1 MANEI
6 AKLLDFDIREVQR
19 QTKIPLEYLE
29 AIYAKDYET
38 LKSTNLKAYL
48 RILSREFDIDLSGYL
63 EDFEN
68 YCSENSSD
76 DSKIQVN
83 PKLTGYVAKE
93 SKSSFGWLVLV
104 LILLGLGVWG
114 FKFVKEL
121 DFNWSDLKPDFGSK
135 TELNVTTENLAPTT
149 PSVEVIENIVV
160 DEQQD
165 QNVSSQEL
173 PKIDENITTPVAQT
187 AISEVQNKERNEE
200 PVAEVV
206 NATSVKIIPV
216 TKVWIGIKNLN
227 NMSRRS
233 LSTGEAYEL
242 NTAGNHIIITGNG
255 MLDLVSGDN
264 NKSYR
269 TRDALRFHIH
279 DGVIEEI
286 DYAKYVELN
295 KGKTW

>member
-6 AKLLDFDIREVQR
+6 AKLLDFDIKEVQR

-29 AIYAKDYET
+29 AIYAKNYDI
-38 LKSTNLKAYL
+38 LKDTNLKAYL
-48 RILSREFDIDLSGYL
+48 RILSREFNIDLDGYL

-104 LILLGLGVWG
+104 LILLGVGVWG
-114 FKFVKEL
+114 FKFIKDL
-121 DFNWSDLKPDFGSK
+121 DFNWSDLQPDFVPKS
-135 TELNVTTENLAPTT
+135 EVNVSEENIAIIKPNAG
-149 PSVEVIENIVV
+149 VIENIVV
-160 DEQQD
+160 DEVLD
-165 QNVSSQEL
+165 QNTSKEEILVV
-173 PKIDENITTPVAQT
+173 DENATTEQNLAEEQ
-187 AISEVQNKERNEE
+187 IKEQKEEVQVKE
-200 PVAEVV
+200 
-206 NATSVKIIPV
+206 ATTNVIKIIPA

-227 NMSRRS
+227 DMSKRS
-233 LSTGEAYEL
+233 LSTSEAYEL
-242 NTAGNHIIITGNG
+242 NATGNRLILTGNG
-255 MLDLVSGDN
+255 MLDLVNGDN

-279 DGVIEEI
+279 DGIIEEI
-286 DYAKYVELN
+286 DYTKYIELN

>member
-6 AKLLDFDIREVQR
+6 AKLLDFDIKEVQR

-29 AIYAKDYET
+29 AIYAKNYDI
-38 LKSTNLKAYL
+38 LKDTNLKAYL
-48 RILSREFDIDLSGYL
+48 RILSREFNIDLDGYL

-83 PKLTGYVAKE
+83 PRLTGYVAKE

-104 LILLGLGVWG
+104 LILLGVGVWG
-114 FKFVKEL
+114 FKFIKDL
-121 DFNWSDLKPDFGSK
+121 DFNWSDLQPDFGPKS
-135 TELNVTTENLAPTT
+135 EVNVSEENIAIIKPNAD
-149 PSVEVIENIVV
+149 VIENIVV
-160 DEQQD
+160 DEALD
-165 QNVSSQEL
+165 KNTSKEEILVV
-173 PKIDENITTPVAQT
+173 DENATTEQNLAEEQ
-187 AISEVQNKERNEE
+187 IKEQKEEVQVKE
-200 PVAEVV
+200 
-206 NATSVKIIPV
+206 ATANVIKIIPV

-227 NMSRRS
+227 DMSKRS
-233 LSTGEAYEL
+233 LSTSEAYEL
-242 NTAGNHIIITGNG
+242 NATGNRLILTGNG
-255 MLDLVSGDN
+255 MLDLVNGDN

-269 TRDALRFHIH
+269 TRDALRFYIH
-279 DGVIEEI
+279 DGIIEEI

>member
-6 AKLLDFDIREVQR
+6 AKLLDFDIKEVQR

-29 AIYAKDYET
+29 AIYAKNYDI
-38 LKSTNLKAYL
+38 LKDTNLKAYL
-48 RILSREFDIDLSGYL
+48 RILSREFNVDLDGYL

-83 PKLTGYVAKE
+83 PRLTGYVAKE

-104 LILLGLGVWG
+104 LILLGVGVWG
-114 FKFVKEL
+114 FKFIKDL

-135 TELNVTTENLAPTT
+135 SEVNVSEENIAIIKPNAD
-149 PSVEVIENIVV
+149 VIENIVV
-160 DEQQD
+160 DEVLD
-165 QNVSSQEL
+165 QNTSKEEILVV
-173 PKIDENITTPVAQT
+173 DENATTEQNLAEEQ
-187 AISEVQNKERNEE
+187 IKEQKEEVQVKE
-200 PVAEVV
+200 
-206 NATSVKIIPV
+206 ATNVIKIIPA

-227 NMSRRS
+227 DMSKRS
-233 LSTGEAYEL
+233 LSTSEAYEL
-242 NTAGNHIIITGNG
+242 NATGNRLILTGNG
-255 MLDLVSGDN
+255 MLDLVNGDN

-269 TRDALRFHIH
+269 TRDALRFYIH
-279 DGVIEEI
+279 DGIIEEI

>member
-6 AKLLDFDIREVQR
+6 AKLLDFDIKEVQR

-29 AIYAKDYET
+29 AIYAKNYDI
-38 LKSTNLKAYL
+38 LKDTNLKAYL
-48 RILSREFDIDLSGYL
+48 RILSREFNIDLDGYL

-83 PKLTGYVAKE
+83 PRLTGYVAKE

-104 LILLGLGVWG
+104 LILLGVGVWG
-114 FKFVKEL
+114 FKFIKDL
-121 DFNWSDLKPDFGSK
+121 DFNWSDLQPDFGPKS
-135 TELNVTTENLAPTT
+135 EVNVSEENIAIIKPNAD
-149 PSVEVIENIVV
+149 VIENIVV
-160 DEQQD
+160 DEVLD
-165 QNVSSQEL
+165 KNTSKEEILVV
-173 PKIDENITTPVAQT
+173 DENATTEQNLAEEQIKEQKEEAQVKEAT
-187 AISEVQNKERNEE
+187 NAI
-200 PVAEVV
+200 
-206 NATSVKIIPV
+206 KIIPV

-227 NMSRRS
+227 DMSKRS
-233 LSTGEAYEL
+233 LSTSEAYEL
-242 NTAGNHIIITGNG
+242 NTTGNRLILTGNG
-255 MLDLVSGDN
+255 MLDLVNGDN

-269 TRDALRFHIH
+269 TRDALRFYIH
-279 DGVIEEI
+279 DGIIEEI

>member
-6 AKLLDFDIREVQR
+6 AKLLDFDIKEVQR

-29 AIYAKDYET
+29 AIYAKNYDI
-38 LKSTNLKAYL
+38 LKDTNLKAYL
-48 RILSREFDIDLSGYL
+48 RILSREFNIDLDGYL

-83 PKLTGYVAKE
+83 PRLTGYVAKE

-104 LILLGLGVWG
+104 LILLGVGVWG
-114 FKFVKEL
+114 FKFIKDL

-135 TELNVTTENLAPTT
+135 SEVNVSEENIAIIKPNAD
-149 PSVEVIENIVV
+149 VIENIVV
-160 DEQQD
+160 DEVLD
-165 QNVSSQEL
+165 QNTSKEEILVV
-173 PKIDENITTPVAQT
+173 DENATTEQNLAEEQ
-187 AISEVQNKERNEE
+187 IKEQKEEVQVKE
-200 PVAEVV
+200 
-206 NATSVKIIPV
+206 ATNVIKIIPA

-227 NMSRRS
+227 DMSKRS
-233 LSTGEAYEL
+233 LSTSEAYEL
-242 NTAGNHIIITGNG
+242 NATGNRLILTGNG
-255 MLDLVSGDN
+255 MLDLVNGDN

-269 TRDALRFHIH
+269 TRDALRFYIH
-279 DGVIEEI
+279 DGIIEEI

>member
-6 AKLLDFDIREVQR
+6 AKLLDFDIKEVGR
-19 QTKIPLEYLE
+19 QTKIPIEYLE

-38 LKSTNLKAYL
+38 LKGTNLKAYL

-68 YCSENSSD
+68 YCSENSAD
-76 DSKIQVN
+76 ENKIQVN

-93 SKSSFGWLVLV
+93 SKNSFGWLVLV
-104 LILLGLGVWG
+104 LILLGVGVWG
-114 FKFVKEL
+114 FKFIKEL

-135 TELNVTTENLAPTT
+135 TELNVSEENIAPTT
-149 PSVEVIENIVV
+149 PNAEVIENIVV
-160 DEQQD
+160 DEPLD
-165 QNVSSQEL
+165 QNTSAQEL
-173 PKIDENITTPVAQT
+173 PKTDDVNTTTQVLEATISEEEQTQEPVAQEMST
-187 AISEVQNKERNEE
+187 GV
-200 PVAEVV
+200 
-206 NATSVKIIPV
+206 VKIVPV

-227 NMSRRS
+227 DMSRRS

-242 NTAGNHIIITGNG
+242 NTTGNRLILTGNG
-255 MLDLVSGDN
+255 MLDLVNGDN

-279 DGVIEEI
+279 DGIIEEI
-286 DYAKYVELN
+286 DYARYVELN

>member
-6 AKLLDFDIREVQR
+6 AKLLDFDIKEVQR

-29 AIYAKDYET
+29 AIYAKNYDI
-38 LKSTNLKAYL
+38 LKDTNLKAYL
-48 RILSREFDIDLSGYL
+48 RILSREFNIDLDGYL

-83 PKLTGYVAKE
+83 PRLTGYVAKE

-104 LILLGLGVWG
+104 LILLGVGVWG
-114 FKFVKEL
+114 FKFIKDL
-121 DFNWSDLKPDFGSK
+121 DFNWSDLQPDFGSK
-135 TELNVTTENLAPTT
+135 SEVNVSEENIAIIKPNAD
-149 PSVEVIENIVV
+149 VIENIVV
-160 DEQQD
+160 DEALD
-165 QNVSSQEL
+165 KNTSKEEILVV
-173 PKIDENITTPVAQT
+173 DENATTEQNLAEEQ
-187 AISEVQNKERNEE
+187 IKEQKEEVQVKE
-200 PVAEVV
+200 
-206 NATSVKIIPV
+206 ATANVIKIIPA

-227 NMSRRS
+227 DMSKRS
-233 LSTGEAYEL
+233 LSTSEAYEL
-242 NTAGNHIIITGNG
+242 NTTENHLILTGNG
-255 MLDLVSGDN
+255 MLDLVNGDN

-269 TRDALRFHIH
+269 TRDALRFYIH
-279 DGVIEEI
+279 DGIIEEI

>member
-6 AKLLDFDIREVQR
+6 AKLLDFDIKEVQR

-29 AIYAKDYET
+29 AIYAKNYDI
-38 LKSTNLKAYL
+38 LKDTNLKAYL
-48 RILSREFDIDLSGYL
+48 RILSREFNIDLDGYL

-68 YCSENSSD
+68 YCAENSSD

-83 PKLTGYVAKE
+83 PRLTGYVAKE
-93 SKSSFGWLVLV
+93 SKSSFAWLVLV
-104 LILLGLGVWG
+104 LILLGVGVWG
-114 FKFVKEL
+114 FKFIKDL

-135 TELNVTTENLAPTT
+135 SEVNVSEENIAIIKPNAD
-149 PSVEVIENIVV
+149 VIENIVV
-160 DEQQD
+160 DEVLD
-165 QNVSSQEL
+165 QNTSKEEILVV
-173 PKIDENITTPVAQT
+173 DENAATEQNLAEKQIQKEEVLVKEAT
-187 AISEVQNKERNEE
+187 ANVI
-200 PVAEVV
+200 
-206 NATSVKIIPV
+206 KIIPV

-227 NMSRRS
+227 DMSKRS
-233 LSTGEAYEL
+233 LSTSEAYEL
-242 NTAGNHIIITGNG
+242 NATGNRLILTGNG
-255 MLDLVSGDN
+255 MLDLVNGDN

-279 DGVIEEI
+279 DGIIEEI

>member
-6 AKLLDFDIREVQR
+6 AKLLDFDIKEVQR

-29 AIYAKDYET
+29 AIYAKNYDI
-38 LKSTNLKAYL
+38 LKDTNLKAYL
-48 RILSREFDIDLSGYL
+48 RILSREFNIDLDGYL

-83 PKLTGYVAKE
+83 PRLTGYVAKE

-104 LILLGLGVWG
+104 LILLGVGVWG
-114 FKFVKEL
+114 FKFIKDL
-121 DFNWSDLKPDFGSK
+121 DFNWSDLQPDFGSK
-135 TELNVTTENLAPTT
+135 SEVNVSEENIAIIKPNTD
-149 PSVEVIENIVV
+149 VIENIVV
-160 DEQQD
+160 DEVLD
-165 QNVSSQEL
+165 KNTSKEEILVV
-173 PKIDENITTPVAQT
+173 DENATTEQNLAEEQ
-187 AISEVQNKERNEE
+187 IKEQKEEVQVKE
-200 PVAEVV
+200 
-206 NATSVKIIPV
+206 ATANVIKIIPA

-227 NMSRRS
+227 DMSKRS
-233 LSTGEAYEL
+233 LSTSEAYEL
-242 NTAGNHIIITGNG
+242 NTTGNHLILTGNG
-255 MLDLVSGDN
+255 MLDLVNGDN

-269 TRDALRFHIH
+269 TRDALRFYIH
-279 DGVIEEI
+279 DGIIEEI

>member
-6 AKLLDFDIREVQR
+6 AKLLDFDIKEVQR

-29 AIYAKDYET
+29 AIYAKNYDI
-38 LKSTNLKAYL
+38 LKDTNLKAYL
-48 RILSREFDIDLSGYL
+48 RILSREFNIDLDGYL

-83 PKLTGYVAKE
+83 PRLTGYVAKE

-104 LILLGLGVWG
+104 LILLGVGVWG
-114 FKFVKEL
+114 FKFIKDL
-121 DFNWSDLKPDFGSK
+121 DFNWSDLQPDFVPKS
-135 TELNVTTENLAPTT
+135 EVNISEENITIIKPN
-149 PSVEVIENIVV
+149 SGVIENIVV
-160 DEQQD
+160 DEVLD
-165 QNVSSQEL
+165 KNTSKEEILVV
-173 PKIDENITTPVAQT
+173 DENATTEQNLAEEQ
-187 AISEVQNKERNEE
+187 IKEQKEVQVKE
-200 PVAEVV
+200 
-206 NATSVKIIPV
+206 ATANVIKIIPA

-227 NMSRRS
+227 DMSKRS
-233 LSTGEAYEL
+233 LSTSEAYEL
-242 NTAGNHIIITGNG
+242 NTTGNRLILTGNG
-255 MLDLVSGDN
+255 MLDLVNGDN

-279 DGVIEEI
+279 DGIIEEI

>member
-6 AKLLDFDIREVQR
+6 AKLLDFDIKEVQR

-29 AIYAKDYET
+29 AIYAKNYDI
-38 LKSTNLKAYL
+38 LKDTNLKAYL
-48 RILSREFDIDLSGYL
+48 RILSREFNIDLDGYL

-83 PKLTGYVAKE
+83 PRLTGYVAKE

-104 LILLGLGVWG
+104 LILLGVGVWG
-114 FKFVKEL
+114 FKFIKDL

-135 TELNVTTENLAPTT
+135 SEVNVSEENIAIIKPNAD
-149 PSVEVIENIVV
+149 VIENIVV
-160 DEQQD
+160 DEALD
-165 QNVSSQEL
+165 KNTSKEEILVV
-173 PKIDENITTPVAQT
+173 DENATTEQNLAEEQ
-187 AISEVQNKERNEE
+187 IKEQKEEVQVKE
-200 PVAEVV
+200 
-206 NATSVKIIPV
+206 ATANVIKIIPA

-227 NMSRRS
+227 DMSKRS
-233 LSTGEAYEL
+233 LSTSEAYEL
-242 NTAGNHIIITGNG
+242 NTTENHLILTGNG
-255 MLDLVSGDN
+255 MLDLVNGDN

-269 TRDALRFHIH
+269 TRDALRFYIH
-279 DGVIEEI
+279 DGIIEEI

>member
-6 AKLLDFDIREVQR
+6 AKLLDFDIKEVQR

-29 AIYAKDYET
+29 AIYAKNYDI
-38 LKSTNLKAYL
+38 LKDTNLKAYL
-48 RILSREFDIDLSGYL
+48 RILSREFNIDLDGYL

-68 YCSENSSD
+68 YCAENSSD

-83 PKLTGYVAKE
+83 PRLTGYVAKE

-104 LILLGLGVWG
+104 LILLGVGVWG
-114 FKFVKEL
+114 FKFIKDL

-135 TELNVTTENLAPTT
+135 SEVNVSEENIAIINPNAD
-149 PSVEVIENIVV
+149 VIENIVV
-160 DEQQD
+160 DEALD
-165 QNVSSQEL
+165 QNTSKEAILVV
-173 PKIDENITTPVAQT
+173 DENATTEQNLAEEQ
-187 AISEVQNKERNEE
+187 IKEQKEEVQVKE
-200 PVAEVV
+200 
-206 NATSVKIIPV
+206 ATNVIKIIPA

-227 NMSRRS
+227 DMSKRS
-233 LSTGEAYEL
+233 LSTSEAYEL
-242 NTAGNHIIITGNG
+242 NATGNRLILTGNG
-255 MLDLVSGDN
+255 MLDLVNGDN

-279 DGVIEEI
+279 DGIIEEI

>member
-6 AKLLDFDIREVQR
+6 AKLLDFDIKEVER

-29 AIYAKDYET
+29 AIYAKNYDF
-38 LKSTNLKAYL
+38 LKDTNLKAYL
-48 RILSREFDIDLSGYL
+48 RILSREFNIDLDGYL

-83 PKLTGYVAKE
+83 PRLTGYVAKE
-93 SKSSFGWLVLV
+93 SKSSFAWLVLV
-104 LILLGLGVWG
+104 LILLGVGVWG
-114 FKFVKEL
+114 FKFIKDL

-135 TELNVTTENLAPTT
+135 SEVNVSEENIAIIKPNAD
-149 PSVEVIENIVV
+149 VIENIVV
-160 DEQQD
+160 DEVLD
-165 QNVSSQEL
+165 QNTSKEEILVV
-173 PKIDENITTPVAQT
+173 DENATTEQNLAEKQ
-187 AISEVQNKERNEE
+187 IKEQKEEVQEKQ
-200 PVAEVV
+200 
-206 NATSVKIIPV
+206 ATTNVIKIIPV
-216 TKVWIGIKNLN
+216 TKVWIGIKNLKD
-227 NMSRRS
+227 MSKRS
-233 LSTGEAYEL
+233 LSTSEAYEL
-242 NTAGNHIIITGNG
+242 NATGNRLILTGNG
-255 MLDLVSGDN
+255 MLDLVNGDN

-279 DGVIEEI
+279 DGIIEEI

>member
-6 AKLLDFDIREVQR
+6 AKLLDFDIKEVER

-29 AIYAKDYET
+29 AIYAKNYDF
-38 LKSTNLKAYL
+38 LKDTNLKAYL
-48 RILSREFDIDLSGYL
+48 RILSREFNIDLDGYL

-68 YCSENSSD
+68 YCAENSSD

-83 PKLTGYVAKE
+83 PRLTGYVAKE

-104 LILLGLGVWG
+104 LILLGVGVWG
-114 FKFVKEL
+114 FKFIKDL

-135 TELNVTTENLAPTT
+135 SEVNVSEENIAIIKPNAD
-149 PSVEVIENIVV
+149 VIESIVV
-160 DEQQD
+160 DEMLD
-165 QNVSSQEL
+165 QNNSKEGILVVN
-173 PKIDENITTPVAQT
+173 ENATTEQNLAEKQ
-187 AISEVQNKERNEE
+187 IKEQKEEVQVKE
-200 PVAEVV
+200 
-206 NATSVKIIPV
+206 ATANVIKIIPV
-216 TKVWIGIKNLN
+216 KKVWIGIKNLKD
-227 NMSRRS
+227 MSKRS
-233 LSTGEAYEL
+233 LSTSEAYEL
-242 NTAGNHIIITGNG
+242 NATGNRLILTGNG
-255 MLDLVSGDN
+255 MLDLVNGDN

-279 DGVIEEI
+279 DGIIEEI

>member
-6 AKLLDFDIREVQR
+6 AKLLDFDIKEVQR

-29 AIYAKDYET
+29 AIYAKNYDI
-38 LKSTNLKAYL
+38 LKDTNLKAYL
-48 RILSREFDIDLSGYL
+48 RILSREFNIDLDGYL

-83 PKLTGYVAKE
+83 PRLTGYVAKE
-93 SKSSFGWLVLV
+93 RKSSFGWLVLV
-104 LILLGLGVWG
+104 LILLGVGVWG
-114 FKFVKEL
+114 FKFIKDL
-121 DFNWSDLKPDFGSK
+121 DFNLSDLKPDFGSK
-135 TELNVTTENLAPTT
+135 SEVNVSEENMVIIKPNAD
-149 PSVEVIENIVV
+149 VIENIVV
-160 DEQQD
+160 DEALD
-165 QNVSSQEL
+165 QNTSKEEILVV
-173 PKIDENITTPVAQT
+173 DENATTEQNLAEEQ
-187 AISEVQNKERNEE
+187 IKEQKEEVQVKE
-200 PVAEVV
+200 
-206 NATSVKIIPV
+206 ATNVIKIIPA

-227 NMSRRS
+227 DMSKRS
-233 LSTGEAYEL
+233 LSTSEAYEL
-242 NTAGNHIIITGNG
+242 NTTGNRLILTGNG
-255 MLDLVSGDN
+255 MLDLVNGDN

-279 DGVIEEI
+279 DGIIEEI